1 MTSNIGAHLIANGVS
16 SDGTITDETRDAVMG
31 ELKSHFRPE
40 FLNRVDDTILFKP
53 LGLEEVEEI
62 VKLTIEHVRKRL
74 ADRKV
79 ELDVSPGAISV
90 IAKNSYDPVYGAR
103 PVKRY
108 VQRHLETSIAKELI
122 RGEVGD
128 GGKVTVEN
136 HGNELAIRV

>member
-1 MTSNIGAHLIANGVS
+1 M
-16 SDGTITDETRDAVMG
+16 
-31 ELKSHFRPE
+31 
-40 FLNRVDDTILFKP
+40 
-53 LGLEEVEEI
+53 EEI

-136 HGNELAIRV
+136 QGNELAIRV

>member
-1 MTSNIGAHLIANGVS
+1 MLFRSIYWLGRLTARGALSASH
-16 SDGTITDETRDAVMG
+16 RF
-31 ELKSHFRPE
+31 KSHFRPE

-136 HGNELAIRV
+136 QGNELAIRV